1 MAGISSLGIGSG
13 VLNSDLVDQLVAA
26 ERKPT
31 ENRLTQKTQQTEA
44 LLSAYGKLR
53 SAVTELRLP
62 MRQLSS
68 PENLKAF
75 SASSS
80 NEDIGVSVDAT
91 KASRGTYSVEVTS
104 LASAQALA
112 SQAVF
117 ADRDATSVG
126 QGELQLSVGDKITN
140 ITIDDSNDTL
150 QGLANAINE
159 SDAGVSAGVIDT
171 GDGYQLVL
179 SADETG
185 TANAV
190 SMSVTGDTGGSNT
203 DNEGLSRFAFNSFMD
218 ADAGLKQTI
227 AASDAVMSIN
237 GVEVTRSTNT
247 FENVIDGLTFD
258 IKAEGTSTIKV
269 DQDMDA
275 VADRVQGFVDSFNA
289 LQSTI
294 DGLAGFNAEAGTGS
308 LLTGD
313 STVRGIQNQLRNILT
328 RVVPGLENA
337 SVRSLADVGI
347 TTDWETGGLEF
358 DREAF
363 KEQLESNPDDVTAL
377 FAEQGRTTDSQVEFV
392 RSGTATQPGQYDIN
406 VTQAASRGSL
416 NYSAADVGTVNVKAG
431 NMFTFEVDGE
441 TQVSVFLENGPDG
454 TTPLSGTGDDFTGEE
469 FAAAMQQALNGSN
482 ELKAAGRS
490 VEVSWDATN
499 GLTFTSG
506 KYGGDSNV
514 RLTSTL
520 NADISSKDGS
530 AGSDVAG
537 TINGQ
542 VAEGD
547 GQVLYLGSGNGD
559 ASGLQVRILGEATG
573 NRGSI
578 TFVEG
583 VAERTVD
590 MVTSMVGA
598 GGAIESRTDSLNR
611 ELEQIQESQV
621 RLEERI
627 TAYRERLVSQFS
639 AADSLI
645 SQLNSTRDY
654 VTQQLAALAPNQS
667 ND

>member
-1 MAGISSLGIGSG
+1 MAISSLGVGSG
-13 VLNSDLVDQLVAA
+13 VLTSDLVDQLVAA

-31 ENRLTQKTQQTEA
+31 ETRLTQKTQQTEA

-68 PENLKAF
+68 PDNLKAF

-80 NEDIGVSVDAT
+80 NDDIGVSVDAT

-112 SQAVF
+112 SQTVF

-140 ITIDDSNDTL
+140 ITIDSSNDTL

-171 GDGYQLVL
+171 GSGYQLVL

-190 SMSVTGDTGGSNT
+190 SISVTGDTGGTNT
-203 DNEGLSRFAFNSFMD
+203 DNEGLSRFAFNTGMD
-218 ADAGLKQTI
+218 VDAGLQETI
-227 AASDAVMSIN
+227 AASDAVMKVN

-269 DQDMDA
+269 SQDLGA
-275 VADRVQGFVDSFNA
+275 VADRVQGFVDKFNG

-294 DGLAGFNAEAGTGS
+294 DSLAGFNAEAGVGS

-313 STVRGIQNQLRNILT
+313 STVRGIQNQLRSILS
-328 RVVPGLENA
+328 RVVPGMESA

-358 DREAF
+358 DRAKFE
-363 KEQLESNPDDVTAL
+363 EQLKANPDDVTAL

-392 RSGTATQPGQYDIN
+392 RSGLDTQPGSYDIN
-406 VTQAASRGSL
+406 VTQAATRGQL
-416 NYSAADVGTVNVKAG
+416 VGGSALGTSFNITDTNDELALTVNGDITVNLAVTQGTYADQQSMLDEIQAQLDANNALNAAG
-431 NMFTFEVDGE
+431 TSVQVGVDG
-441 TQVSVFLENGPDG
+441 
-454 TTPLSGTGDDFTGEE
+454 
-469 FAAAMQQALNGSN
+469 
-482 ELKAAGRS
+482 AGQ
-490 VEVSWDATN
+490 
-499 GLTFTSG
+499 LTFTSSQ
-506 KYGGDSNV
+506 YGSESSVALSSVEDGATFGLDTN
-514 RLTSTL
+514 TST
-520 NADISSKDGS
+520 
-530 AGSDVAG
+530 AGLDVAG
-537 TINGQ
+537 TIDGR

-547 GQVLYLGSGNGD
+547 GQVLYLGSGNGG
-559 ASGLQVRILGEATG
+559 ASGLQVRILGDQTG
-573 NRGSI
+573 SRGSI

-583 VAERTVD
+583 VGERTVD

-627 TAYRERLVSQFS
+627 AAYRERLVSQFS

-645 SQLNSTRDY
+645 AQLNSTRDY
-654 VTQQLAALAPNQS
+654 VSQQLAALAPN
-667 ND
+667 NNRDN

>member
-31 ENRLTQKTQQTEA
+31 ETRLTQKTQQAEA

-68 PENLKAF
+68 PDNLKAF

-80 NEDIGVSVDAT
+80 NDDIGVSVDST

-112 SQAVF
+112 SRDVF

-126 QGELQLSVGDKITN
+126 RGTLELSVGDKITN
-140 ITIDDSNDTL
+140 ITIDSSNDTL

-159 SDAGVSAGVIDT
+159 ADAGVSAGIIDT
-171 GDGYQLVL
+171 GSGYQLVL

-190 SMSVTGDTGGSNT
+190 SISVTGDSAGTDT
-203 DNEGLSRFAFNSFMD
+203 DNTGLSRFAFNAGMD
-218 ADAGLKQTI
+218 ADSGLKETI
-227 AASDAVMSIN
+227 AASDAVMDIN
-237 GVEVTRSTNT
+237 GVTVTRSTNT

-258 IKAEGTSTIKV
+258 IKETGTSTIKV
-269 DQDMDA
+269 AQDFGA
-275 VADRVQGFVDSFNA
+275 VADRVQGFVDKFNA

-294 DGLAGFNAEAGTGS
+294 DSLAGFNAEAGVGS

-313 STVRGIQNQLRNILT
+313 STVRTIQNQLRNILT
-328 RVVPGLENA
+328 RVVPGMENA

-347 TTDWETGGLEF
+347 TTNYETGGLEF
-358 DREAF
+358 DRAKFEEVLKA
-363 KEQLESNPDDVTAL
+363 NPDEVTAL

-392 RSGTATQPGQYDIN
+392 RSGLNTEPGEYNIN
-406 VTQAASRGSL
+406 ITQAATQGQLVAGSAL
-416 NYSAADVGTVNVKAG
+416 GATFDITDANDDLALTVNGDITVNLKLTQG
-431 NMFTFEVDGE
+431 NGI
-441 TQVSVFLENGPDG
+441 S
-454 TTPLSGTGDDFTGEE
+454 
-469 FAAAMQQALNGSN
+469 QQALLDDIQAQLNAN
-482 ELKAAGRS
+482 NALNAAGTRLQ
-490 VEVSWDATN
+490 VDLDGGGN
-499 GLTFTSG
+499 LTFTSAD
-506 KYGGDSNV
+506 YGSDSKVALASAEDAALFGLDTN
-514 RLTSTL
+514 TST
-520 NADISSKDGS
+520 DGL
-530 AGSDVAG
+530 DVAG
-537 TINGQ
+537 TIDGRT
-542 VAEGD
+542 AEGD
-547 GQVLYLGSGNGD
+547 GQVLFLGNGNGG
-559 ASGLQVRILGEATG
+559 ASGLQVRILGDQTG

-583 VAERTVD
+583 VGERTVD
-590 MVTSMVGA
+590 LVTNIVGA
-598 GGAIESRTDSLNR
+598 DGAIESRTDSLNR

-627 TAYRERLVSQFS
+627 AAYRERLISQFS

-654 VTQQLAALAPNQS
+654 VTQQLAALAPQN
-667 ND
+667 NRE